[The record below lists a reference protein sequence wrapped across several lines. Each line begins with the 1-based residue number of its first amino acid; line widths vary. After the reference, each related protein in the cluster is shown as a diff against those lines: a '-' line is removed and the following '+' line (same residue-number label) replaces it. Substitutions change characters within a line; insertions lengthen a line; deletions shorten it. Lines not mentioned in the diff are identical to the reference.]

1 MNDHEILQEL
11 LQAKNRLEQQRKI
24 ELIVASALVGVLL
37 IAMILAWIKI
47 SATMHEARETFVKVN
62 QVTEEIQ
69 GIFDGLKEAG
79 IEDPGQAIK
88 DLYDDTEKIRN
99 LFDELK
105 KSGFDDPA
113 QVLRELREASERLN
127 ALYDRLSEMGLQG
140 VGQSIEQGV
149 EQGVEQGLEAF
160 GGAKDWLF
168 SLFG

>member
-1 MNDHEILQEL
+1 MDQYRRDAAAWAKEWQIKR
-11 LQAKNRLEQQRKI
+11 KNRMILYVLAGI
-24 ELIVASALVGVLL
+24 LAVAL
-37 IAMILAWIKI
+37 ILAWVKI
-47 SATMHEARETFVKVN
+47 SATMREAQETFVKVN

-79 IEDPGQAIK
+79 IDDPGQAIK
-88 DLYDDTEKIRN
+88 DLYDDTENIRS

-105 KSGFDDPA
+105 ESGFDDPA
-113 QVLRELREASERLN
+113 KVLRELREASERLN

-160 GGAKDWLF
+160 DGAKDWLF